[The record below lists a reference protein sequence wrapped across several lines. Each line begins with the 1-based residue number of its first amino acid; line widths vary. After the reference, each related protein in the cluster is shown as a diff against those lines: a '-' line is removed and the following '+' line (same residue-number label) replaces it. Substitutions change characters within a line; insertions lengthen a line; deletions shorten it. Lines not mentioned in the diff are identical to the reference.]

1 MGDYKLR
8 KIIEKKQ
15 NGSEFTSEDID
26 YFVSAVKK
34 TIQNKSD
41 NNGDEI
47 ADRCQ
52 IGAMLM
58 AIYLKG
64 FSDFETNQLTLKMRD
79 SGHVFQWP
87 DELKNRIVDKHS
99 TGGVG
104 DKISL
109 ILVPAL
115 AACGLLIP
123 MISGRSLD
131 HTGGTLDKLE
141 AIKHFSSS
149 LEEKEIQ
156 DSIASIG
163 CCIAG
168 QTSKCIPADKVLY
181 ACRDMTATVDYPP
194 LIISSIVS
202 KKLSENPHAIVY
214 DVKFGKGAIF
224 KSKEDALETAIG
236 LVKASRP
243 VKAVALLTSMEGPLG
258 RRIGDSLEVLET
270 IDCLKG
276 GGPKDII
283 ELVEAL
289 GGELLRLTIG
299 GNREKISETLKN
311 GTALRKFHDM
321 VINQHADP
329 EIAKELCYGD
339 ANKALRGETPH
350 VTNFIYS
357 GEDGFIEAIDPLIL
371 GKVWKEEYIFSNRN
385 PRVGFLIKKSLG
397 DEIKQ
402 GDVWMEF
409 HHQRDEI
416 IPEQRIL
423 LNNAIT
429 VSNQRVQRK
438 LIGKVIYMKDDFVM
452 IEDY

>member
-15 NGSEFTSEDID
+15 NGSELTSEDID

-41 NNGDEI
+41 NNGEEI

-141 AIKHFSSS
+141 AIKKFSSS
-149 LEEKEIQ
+149 LEEREIQ

-168 QTSKCIPADKVLY
+168 QTSN
-181 ACRDMTATVDYPP
+181 
-194 LIISSIVS
+194 SSIVS
-202 KKLSENPHAIVY
+202 KKLSENPYAIAY
-214 DVKFGKGAIF
+214 DVKFGRGAIF
-224 KSKEDALETAIG
+224 KSKTDALETAIG

-258 RRIGDSLEVLET
+258 RSIGDSLEVLET

-276 GGPKDII
+276 SGPKDII

-299 GNREKISETLKN
+299 GNKGNISETLKN

-321 VINQHADP
+321 VINQHTDP
-329 EIAKELCYGD
+329 ETANELCYGD
-339 ANKALRGETPH
+339 PNKALRGENLH

-357 GEDGFIEAIDPLIL
+357 GEDGFIEAIDPLVL
-371 GKVWKEEYIFSNRN
+371 GKVWKEEYSLSSRN
-385 PRVGFLIKKSLG
+385 PRVGFLLKKSLG

-409 HHQRDEI
+409 HHQQDEI
-416 IPEQRIL
+416 VPEKRTL

-429 VSNQRVQRK
+429 VSKQRVERK
-438 LIGKVIYMKDDFVM
+438 LIGKIIYMKEDSVM
-452 IEDY
+452 VEDY